1 VKRELAALIIA
12 AACLSGCNSQ
22 SPPPPDDIATA
33 ATQTSVNP
41 PPKPAEEEVVA
52 TIRGED
58 ITLKEL
64 NQPLIASHGLTILL
78 ELVQLDLAKQ
88 DAQRQNIAITQADI
102 DSEATKTLLQF
113 RRQEEEAQGTGGEP
127 TSEPSDDSLAPDD
140 REKLMALILRA
151 QRITRAEFD
160 IGVERNAYLRKLVAP
175 QVASLIT
182 EDLLRDR
189 FNAIYG
195 ERARVRFIRLPD
207 MMTVSKV
214 AQELKAGMSFEDE
227 MRLHAYD
234 SVGRAS
240 VGTIPPF
247 SRKDAEYPVEFRE
260 VVFGLKPGQISD
272 PVQIKDSIYL
282 VQLIELIPPR
292 HAKFE
297 DYEASLRQTVY
308 EDEVQAGM
316 KQYLQSLG
324 DVALQTMEIKDP
336 ALKQQWDQNLHSAEE
351 LQAQMQRERATLT
364 TTRPVDAETTLP
376 SK

>member
-1 VKRELAALIIA
+1 VKRELAALVIA
-12 AACLSGCNSQ
+12 AAWLSGCNSQ
-22 SPPPPDDIATA
+22 SPPPPDDISTA
-33 ATQTSVNP
+33 STQPSVNA
-41 PPKPAEEEVVA
+41 PKPAADEVVA

-88 DAQRQNIAITQADI
+88 DAQRQNITITQADI

-127 TSEPSDDSLAPDD
+127 TSEPSDDSLSPED
-140 REKLMALILRA
+140 RAKEMSLILRA
-151 QRITRAEFD
+151 QRITEAEFN

-247 SRKDAEYPVEFRE
+247 SRKDADYPVEFRE

-297 DYEASLRQTVY
+297 DYEASLRQSVY

-351 LQAQMQRERATLT
+351 LQAQMQRERATLS
-364 TTRPVDAETTLP
+364 TTRPVDAATTEP